1 MQNTVMVEISQSEK
15 PLLPSI
21 FAQIRNLFGKILILQ
36 IFLVHS
42 EENIQ
47 LIKGEIAVREKL
59 FLCVTVLVLVNLK

>member
-15 PLLPSI
+15 TLLPSI